1 MANGTQREIEFKK
14 EFNSLLASYGAEM
27 ELVDIGPA
35 CDGWHH
41 AQAVQVTMKRDGLN
55 EFCEFRLAI

>member
-1 MANGTQREIEFKK
+1 MDEKTQREIEFKK
-14 EFNSLLASYGAEM
+14 EFNTLLMSYGAEL
-27 ELVDIGPA
+27 ELVDVGTV

-55 EFCEFRLAI
+55 EFCEFLLAL